1 MTINE
6 IIGLACLLFWPL
18 IPIFWFITH
27 GLAVLGKRPPLLLPF
42 LITAIF
48 YLPLAIFL
56 TDNVSFFLSKGL
68 VFPLA
73 QRVTGWLLFSLG
85 ILLHI
90 WTLLLL
96 GKRIIGIP
104 EIQSD
109 QSVGLVTKGPF
120 KFLRHPTYLAHHMIF
135 LGAWFITGFHAI
147 LVVFLLDVVITRFFI
162 VPMEEREL
170 KRRFGKRYESY
181 TKKTVGF

>member
-6 IIGLACLLFWPL
+6 IIGFACLLFWPL

-42 LITAIF
+42 LLTAFF
-48 YLPLAIFL
+48 YLPVAIFL
-56 TDNVSFFLSKGL
+56 IDNVSFLLSKGL
-68 VFPLA
+68 IFPFALKA
-73 QRVTGWLLFSLG
+73 IGWLLFSLG

-109 QSVGLVTKGPF
+109 QSVGLVIKGPF
-120 KFLRHPTYLAHHMIF
+120 KFLKHPTYLAHHMIF
-135 LGAWFITGFHAI
+135 FAAWFITGFYAI
-147 LVVFLLDVVITRFFI
+147 FVIFLLDVIITRLFI